1 MKLQFLGGANEIGKV
16 GLILEDKDTK
26 LLLDYGIVPSEPP
39 EYPMKAPPIETA
51 LLSHS
56 HIDHSGMIPWLCGR
70 YRTRV
75 LGTSPTI
82 NVSEILIADNAKI
95 CGIEGYPLMYDQR
108 DIEITRECF
117 EAVRYDDTIKIQ
129 DLEIRAHSA
138 GHIPG
143 STMFEIRGEKTT
155 LFTGDLN
162 TIDTRLINGTS
173 PIKCDNLI
181 IEATYADRDH
191 ELRQKIEKSFFDKI
205 EEVVDRGGTA
215 IVPAFAVGR
224 TQEILLLLKDSHYD
238 IWLDGMGKKVCN
250 VYLKDEEY
258 LRDAKKLKK
267 VLGQVKRVR
276 SSSSRKHAMKGEI
289 IVTTS
294 GMLDGGPVLEYLKRM
309 KNDPKNAV
317 LLTGYQV
324 EGTNG
329 RLLKEKGIVH
339 FHGVPE
345 KIQCEICDYDF
356 SAHAGHK
363 ELLQFIHGCNPE
375 NVILFHSPDRTAI
388 AENLSDDYNIVTP
401 DDGQVIEI

>member
-16 GLILEDKDTK
+16 GLILEDNGARI
-26 LLLDYGIVPSEPP
+26 LLDYGIVPSEPP
-39 EYPMKAPPIETA
+39 EYPIKAPSIDVA

-70 YRTRV
+70 YRTTV
-75 LGTSPTI
+75 HATEPTI

-117 EAVRYDDTIKIQ
+117 DPIEYNEGFNIQ
-129 DLEIRAHSA
+129 DLEILPHTA

-143 STMFEIRGEKTT
+143 STMFEIKGERTT

-162 TIDTRLINGTS
+162 TIDTRLINGTT

-181 IEATYADRDH
+181 IEATYAGRNH
-191 ELRQKIEKSFFDKI
+191 ELRQKIEKMFFDKI

-238 IWLDGMGKKVCN
+238 IWLDGMGKKVSN
-250 VYLKDEEY
+250 VYIKNEEY

-276 SSSSRKHAMKGEI
+276 SSSSRKHAMTGEVV
-289 IVTTS
+289 VTTS

-317 LLTGYQV
+317 MLTGYQV

-329 RLLKEKGIVH
+329 RLLKDKGIVH

-345 KIQCEICDYDF
+345 KIQCEICDFDF
-356 SAHAGHK
+356 SAHAGHN
-363 ELLQFIHGCNPE
+363 ELLQFIRGCKPE
-375 NVILFHSPDRTAI
+375 NVIHSSGKTSA
-388 AENLSDDYNIVTP
+388 
-401 DDGQVIEI
+401 

>member
-16 GLILEDKDTK
+16 GLILEDNGTK

-39 EYPMKAPPIETA
+39 EYPMKAPTIDSA

-70 YRTRV
+70 YRTKV
-75 LGTSPTI
+75 YATQPTI
-82 NVSEILIADNAKI
+82 SVSEILIADNAKI

-117 EAVRYDDTIKIQ
+117 EPIEYNKPFKIQ
-129 DLEIRAHSA
+129 DLEIIPHTA

-143 STMFEIRGEKTT
+143 STMFEIKGKKTT

-173 PIKCDNLI
+173 PVKCDNLI
-181 IEATYADRDH
+181 IEATYAGRNH
-191 ELRQKIEKSFFDKI
+191 ELRQKIEKNFFDKVQ
-205 EEVVDRGGTA
+205 EVVDRGGTA

-224 TQEILLLLKDSHYD
+224 TQEILLLLKDSYYD
-238 IWLDGMGKKVCN
+238 IWLDGMGKKVSN
-250 VYLKDEEY
+250 VYLKNQEY

-267 VLGQVKRVR
+267 VLGQIKRVR

-289 IVTTS
+289 VVTTS

-345 KIQCEICDYDF
+345 KIQCEIGDYDF
-356 SAHAGHK
+356 SAHAGHN
-363 ELLQFIHGCNPE
+363 ELLQFIRGCDPE
-375 NVILFHSPDRTAI
+375 NLILFHSPDRTAI
-388 AENLSDDYNIVTP
+388 EEDLGDDYNIITP